1 VGEKKTVYTSNILV
15 DQDDALSFGDNEEVR
30 TGSSSPNAEHA
41 LTNERN
47 QITLMDWGNAIVRS
61 KDVDS
66 AGTITALVM
75 ELHLEGD
82 FKKTTKKI
90 TWLAQPTTAHPL
102 VDATLIDYDYLITKK
117 KLEEEDELKDFVTP
131 VTEFREDALADANVR
146 ELKPNDIVQ
155 FERRGYYVFDGVA
168 DKLGTQTWEFVRIP
182 DGRLAGLASKAGAAQ
197 ANAEVATAEKSAKV
211 KDKKGNNA
219 AGAPGGVDQYGVTP
233 PDTRM
238 YKVDM
243 AVGSGAPDIT
253 NATKMYS
260 VESVYKV

>member
-1 VGEKKTVYTSNILV
+1 
-15 DQDDALSFGDNEEVR
+15 
-30 TGSSSPNAEHA
+30 
-41 LTNERN
+41 
-47 QITLMDWGNAIVRS
+47 MDWGNAIVRS
-61 KDVDS
+61 KDTDGS
-66 AGTITALVM
+66 GTITALVM

-146 ELKPNDIVQ
+146 ELKGGDIVQ
-155 FERRGYYVFDGVA
+155 FERRGYYAFDGVA
-168 DKLGTQTWEFVRIP
+168 DKAGTQTWEFIRIP
-182 DGRLAGLASKAGAAQ
+182 DGRAAGLASKAGAAQ
-197 ANAEVATAEKSAKV
+197 ANAGVATAEKSVKV
-211 KDKKGNNA
+211 SGKKGDNT
-219 AGAPGGVDQYGVTP
+219 AGAPGGGVDQYGVTP
-233 PDTRM
+233 PDTKM

-243 AVGSGAPDIT
+243 VVGTEAPDIT